1 MSSILIVDDSKL
13 NVAFMENVLRTAGYE
28 DVQKATSAEEAY
40 QILGIYN
47 NQPPRK
53 AASVDLILLD
63 IVMPEIDGIQACTFI
78 KSLPVY
84 QDLPIIFLT
93 ADRVHFKE
101 AFGAGGMDFIEKGGP
116 DYELLARVQSAIR
129 LKKEMDSRKAWEE
142 KVQKDLQLAKHL
154 QNSVLTPPLIEPG
167 IQIHSSYFQSSEV
180 SGDMFYWKMFNNRQ
194 CGVLLID
201 VPGSGIAAALISMSI
216 RSLLD
221 GIVGMYRKPKEVC
234 AELNR
239 QMRMLFGKTRRTA
252 YFTAIYMLIDLD
264 KKQVEY
270 FNAGHTPGM
279 LLASDGPGARLNVTT
294 DPVGMNENV
303 NVNTQ
308 TLEYDDATRIV
319 LYTNGLISRPG
330 SNPKVV
336 IGELEQYAHSLLDID
351 NEKFLTKLAR
361 LSRNQEDL
369 CIVSINLDRT
379 AE

>member
-13 NVAFMENVLRTAGYE
+13 NVAFMENILRTAGYE
-28 DVQKATSAEEAY
+28 DVQKATSAQEAY
-40 QILGIYN
+40 QILGIYD
-47 NQPPRK
+47 NQAPRK

-63 IVMPEIDGIQACTFI
+63 IVMPDIDGIQACTFI

-84 QDLPIIFLT
+84 QDLPVIFLT

-116 DYELLARVQSAIR
+116 DYELLARVQSALR

-154 QNSVLTPPLIEPG
+154 QNSVLTPPLTEPG
-167 IQIHSSYFQSSEV
+167 IRIHSSYFQSSEV

-201 VPGSGIAAALISMSI
+201 VPGSGISAALISMSI

-221 GIVGMYRKPKEVC
+221 GIVGLYRKPKEVC

-239 QMRMLFGKTRRTA
+239 QMRTLFGKTRRTA
-252 YFTAIYMLIDLD
+252 YFTAIYMLIDLET
-264 KKQVEY
+264 KQLEY
-270 FNAGHTPGM
+270 FNAGHTPG
-279 LLASDGPGARLNVTT
+279 LLLNNDGKSARLNVTT
-294 DPVGMNENV
+294 DPVGMNQNA

-308 TLEYDDATRIV
+308 TLEYGESTRIV
-319 LYTNGLISRPG
+319 LYTNGLIARPG

-369 CIVSINLDRT
+369 CIVSVDLDRP

>member
-28 DVQKATSAEEAY
+28 DVQKATSAQEAY

-47 NQPPRK
+47 NQAPRK

-63 IVMPEIDGIQACTFI
+63 IVMPEIDGIEACALI

-116 DYELLARVQSAIR
+116 DYELLARVQSALR

-154 QNSVLTPPLIEPG
+154 QNSVLTPPLTEPG
-167 IQIHSSYFQSSEV
+167 IQIHSKYFQSSEV
-180 SGDMFYWKMFNNRQ
+180 SGDMFYWRMFNNRQ

-201 VPGSGIAAALISMSI
+201 VPGSGIAAALVSMSI

-221 GIVGMYRKPKEVC
+221 NIIGIYRKPKEVY

-239 QMRMLFGKTRRTA
+239 QMRILFGKTRRTA
-252 YFTAIYMLIDLD
+252 YFTAIYMLIDLEN
-264 KKQVEY
+264 KQLEY
-270 FNAGHTPGM
+270 FNAGHTPG
-279 LLASDGPGARLNVTT
+279 LLIDREGPLARLNVTT
-294 DPVGMNENV
+294 DPVGMNQNV
-303 NVNTQ
+303 NGNTQ
-308 TLEYDDATRIV
+308 KLEYGENTRIV
-319 LYTNGLISRPG
+319 LYTNGLINRPG
-330 SNPKVV
+330 SNPKLV
-336 IGELEQYAHSLLDID
+336 IGELEHYAHSLMDID

-361 LSRNQEDL
+361 LGRNQEDL
-369 CIVSINLDRT
+369 YIVSIDLNPAT
-379 AE
+379 K